1 MMMKRRFGIGLA
13 ALLLA
18 EGVAQACGASFGSN
32 IKVDPHQDIIVV
44 WKDGVETYAFQP
56 TFCGSSSDFGLIL
69 PVSAMLSQNPTL
81 IEQQAFATAAALSE
95 PNKRQVVVHQGA
107 GCGGAFSAGGSK
119 SMVDEPTVVASGR
132 VGMLDWTALKA
143 QTESSFTDWLDANG
157 YPHSPAASNV
167 FAYYVQ
173 KGWYFLA
180 FRISQEAV
188 QGGGVVCR
196 SLGPVALSFPTPAPV
211 IPSAMA
217 SADNPS
223 TGDQVSWRIFGITH
237 GDVQLTFANANSYD
251 KILWYSGAIAGVDL
265 ASFAGLATAGDRLT
279 RLALIYTKADAQDV
293 ELKLDPAQDYRGTQ
307 DVMVYEDTACSLG
320 PGRDSAPSALAW
332 LCGLALLGRLFWRR
346 AR

>member
-1 MMMKRRFGIGLA
+1 MMKRRFAIGLA

-18 EGVAQACGASFGSN
+18 EGVAHACGAAFGSN

-81 IEQQAFATAAALSE
+81 IEQQAFASAAALSE
-95 PNKRQVVVHQGA
+95 PNKRQVVVHHGA
-107 GCGGAFSAGGSK
+107 GCGGASDSLGSRQA
-119 SMVDEPTVVASGR
+119 MNDEPTVVASGR

-143 QTESSFTDWLDANG
+143 QTESSFTDWLDANS
-157 YPHSPAASNV
+157 YPHSPEASKV
-167 FAYYVQ
+167 FGYYVQ

-188 QGGGVVCR
+188 KGGDVVCR
-196 SLGPVALSFPTPAPV
+196 SLGPVALSFPTPTPV

-223 TGDQVSWRIFGITH
+223 AGGQVSWRIFGITH

-251 KILWYSGAIAGVDL
+251 KILWYSGAIAGADL

-307 DVMVYEDTACSLG
+307 DVMVYEETTCSLG
-320 PGRDSAPSALAW
+320 PGRDSAPSVLAW
-332 LCGLALLGRLFWRR
+332 LCGLALACGWLRRRGR
-346 AR
+346 